1 MSTVQADYEQML
13 LGRMSLLFL
22 LRGRHGSMLML
33 DEPETHFNDSW
44 KREIIDIV
52 DLREANAG
60 IDVGV
65 VRNTL
70 VQRQRGHRRWIGRR
84 PLHICLTELYAYAG
98 SSDAIVAEI
107 IRQYRE
113 DSAASSQN

>member
-22 LRGRHGSMLML
+22 LRGRHSSMLML

-52 DLREANAG
+52 DLRRT
-60 IDVGV
+60 DSSFWCPV
-65 VRNTL
+65 
-70 VQRQRGHRRWIGRR
+70 
-84 PLHICLTELYAYAG
+84 AG
-98 SSDAIVAEI
+98 SATWSTCRYGRPEYLQRPRFHRHD
-107 IRQYRE
+107 
-113 DSAASSQN
+113 